1 MNETQMDSRNL
12 FFSPQAEKDFQTVLK
27 DVQEYISSQYSMLIL
42 DDNNDEVKE
51 QIKRYISKYV
61 MDYRI
66 QVRGMNES
74 ELIDALYTEMAEFS
88 FLTKYIFG
96 AGVEEININSW
107 RDIEVQHANGICEKL
122 TERFESPE
130 HAVNVVRRMLHV
142 SGMVLD
148 NASPAVLGHLS
159 KNIRI
164 AVLKTPLVDEDVGVA
179 ASIRIVNPQ
188 SLTKEDF
195 VKGGTA
201 TEEELDFLSECL
213 RYGISICVAGA
224 TSSGKTT
231 ITGWLLGTIPDSK
244 RIFTIENGSR
254 ELGLV
259 RERDGAVCNSVIHT
273 ITRASENEKQNIDQD
288 ALLDMALRFNPEI
301 ICVGE
306 MRSYEAYT
314 AQEAARTG
322 HTVLTTIHSN
332 SCESTY
338 RRMCTLCKRKYD
350 IKDETLMSLVT
361 EAFPIIVF
369 AKQLENKKRKIMEIM
384 ECEIGHD
391 GTMNYRTLF
400 HFLIKE
406 NRMEGCR
413 FVIKGEHE
421 KVNDVSESLKRRLL
435 ENGMPKEVL
444 AHIMGKEEI
453 KC

>member
-1 MNETQMDSRNL
+1 MNEGRNDSREL
-12 FFSPQAEKDFQTVLK
+12 FFSPQEEKDFQTVLK
-27 DVQEYISSQYSMLIL
+27 EVQEYISSKYSVLIL
-42 DDNNDEVKE
+42 DGGTDEVKE
-51 QIKRYISKYV
+51 SIKRYISKYV

-66 QVRGMNES
+66 KVKDMDDT
-74 ELIDALYTEMAEFS
+74 ELIDNLYAEMAEFS

-96 AGVEEININSW
+96 SGIEEININSW
-107 RDIEVQHANGICEKL
+107 KDIEVQYSGGKCRKL
-122 TERFESPE
+122 KEHFESPE

-164 AVLKTPLVDEDVGVA
+164 AVLKTPLVDEDIGVA

-188 SLTKEDF
+188 SLAKEDF

-213 RYGISICVAGA
+213 RYGISVCIAGA

-254 ELGLV
+254 ELDLV

-273 ITRASENEKQNIDQD
+273 ITRSSENEKQNIDQD

-306 MRSYEAYT
+306 MRSHEAYT

-369 AKQLENKKRKIMEIM
+369 TKQLEDKKRKVMEIM
-384 ECEIGHD
+384 ECETKRD
-391 GTMNYRTLF
+391 GTLNFRTLF
-400 HFLIKE
+400 HFHIRD
-406 NRMEGCR
+406 NRMEDSR
-413 FVIKGEHE
+413 FVIRGEHE
-421 KVNDVSESLKRRLL
+421 KVEGMSESLKRRLL
-435 ENGMPKEVL
+435 ENGMPKDVL
-444 AHIMGKEEI
+444 ARFAGKGGTE
-453 KC
+453 C